1 MLSRLNSI
9 TAKTSLSVRFFVS
22 GLLVMLVAAYVL
34 GSWVSRQIEAGVTE
48 NYGVASAL
56 YFESLVPQLPFL
68 QGTVDELPDDA
79 KAELRSVFVDGVLR
93 DQVVTYKV
101 WAEDGTI
108 LASFNPLLE
117 DRRFAIS
124 EALERAW
131 EGEVAAEYQEAQLR
145 DPDAGASIA
154 LPLLGVYV
162 PIRNVASGE
171 VVTVIEFYQRAEDL
185 LEDIEA
191 ARRQTWYIVSA
202 VFLVSGALLFGI
214 VHAGSRLIG
223 RQQTGLQQQLREN
236 EELQQGVA
244 AAATRSTSQA
254 DRVMQRIGLDLHDG
268 VAQHLALLALRLDGA
283 GLKDP
288 EDSATIRDAL
298 ANAMT
303 ELRAISRGLA
313 LPDIDALSPADTIKR
328 AVTDHNKAFG
338 ANVGFADPE
347 NTILEA
353 GTPAKLALYRVT
365 QELLAN
371 THKHAKAE
379 HTTVTFTQSGS
390 DLIVTVRDDGIGFDA
405 DASSLQDISG
415 QGLIGVRDRLLPLGG
430 RMDIQSQPDYGTTV
444 VVTLPIKGVDE

>member
-1 MLSRLNSI
+1 
-9 TAKTSLSVRFFVS
+9 
-22 GLLVMLVAAYVL
+22 MLVAAYVL

-108 LASFNPLLE
+108 LASFNPLL
-117 DRRFAIS
+117 
-124 EALERAW
+124 
-131 EGEVAAEYQEAQLR
+131 EVAAEYQEAQLR

>member
-1 MLSRLNSI
+1 MFYSMLSRLNSI

-22 GLLVMLVAAYVL
+22 GLLV
-34 GSWVSRQIEAGVTE
+34 
-48 NYGVASAL
+48 
-56 YFESLVPQLPFL
+56 L

-145 DPDAGASIA
+145 DPDAG
-154 LPLLGVYV
+154 V
-162 PIRNVASGE
+162 
-171 VVTVIEFYQRAEDL
+171 EFYQRAEDL

-254 DRVMQRIGLDLHDG
+254 DRVMQRIGLD
-268 VAQHLALLALRLDGA
+268 AAA
-283 GLKDP
+283 
-288 EDSATIRDAL
+288 
-298 ANAMT
+298 
-303 ELRAISRGLA
+303 
-313 LPDIDALSPADTIKR
+313 
-328 AVTDHNKAFG
+328 
-338 ANVGFADPE
+338 
-347 NTILEA
+347 
-353 GTPAKLALYRVT
+353 
-365 QELLAN
+365 
-371 THKHAKAE
+371 
-379 HTTVTFTQSGS
+379 
-390 DLIVTVRDDGIGFDA
+390 
-405 DASSLQDISG
+405 
-415 QGLIGVRDRLLPLGG
+415 
-430 RMDIQSQPDYGTTV
+430 
-444 VVTLPIKGVDE
+444 